1 MEVWIDIMTIS
12 DYLMT
17 MRSVNIAE
25 LKAKLSEYLRHVRS
39 GHELTV
45 LDRNTPVARLVPF
58 DEGADRVRTRRPMRK
73 HPSLQSVPLPPP
85 LQLEFDIV
93 DVLQAERQGER

>member
-1 MEVWIDIMTIS
+1 MTRS

-25 LKAKLSEYLRHVRS
+25 LKARLSEYLRHVRS

-45 LDRNTPVARLVPF
+45 LDRSTPVARLVPLG
-58 DEGADRVRTRRPMRK
+58 DGAGTFRIRRPMRR
-73 HPSLQSVPLPPP
+73 HRSIQSVPLPPP

-93 DVLQAERQGER
+93 DLLLEERQGER

>member
-1 MEVWIDIMTIS
+1 MTTY
-12 DYLMT
+12 DYIMT

-45 LDRNTPVARLVPF
+45 LDRRTPVARIVPCR
-58 DEGADRVRTRRPMRK
+58 EGSGMISIRRPTRK
-73 HPSLQSVPLPPP
+73 YSSIQSVPLPPP
-85 LQLEFDIV
+85 LRLEFDIV
-93 DVLQAERQGER
+93 DLLLEERQGNR

>member
-1 MEVWIDIMTIS
+1 MTIS

-25 LKAKLSEYLRHVRS
+25 LKAKLSEYLRHVRA
-39 GHELTV
+39 GHPLIV
-45 LDRNTPVARLVPF
+45 LDRNTPVARLVPI
-58 DEGADRVRTRRPMRK
+58 DVEGGSVHVRRPMRK

-93 DVLQAERQGER
+93 DLLHAERKG

>member
-1 MEVWIDIMTIS
+1 MTIN
-12 DYLMT
+12 DYVMT

-45 LDRNTPVARLVPF
+45 LDRSTPVARLVPF
-58 DEGADRVRTRRPMRK
+58 DEGAGMIRIRRPLRK
-73 HPSLQSVPLPPP
+73 HRSIQSVPLPPP
-85 LQLEFDIV
+85 LRLEFDIV
-93 DVLQAERQGER
+93 DLLKEERQKER

>member
-1 MEVWIDIMTIS
+1 MTIS
-12 DYLMT
+12 DYDMT

-45 LDRNTPVARLVPF
+45 LDRSTPVARLVPL
-58 DEGADRVRTRRPMRK
+58 DEGAGMIRIRHPMRR
-73 HPSLQSVPLPPP
+73 HPSIQSVPLPPP
-85 LQLEFDIV
+85 LRLEFDIV
-93 DVLQAERQGER
+93 ELLKEERQKER

>member
-1 MEVWIDIMTIS
+1 MTIS
-12 DYLMT
+12 DYIMT

-45 LDRNTPVARLVPF
+45 LDRNTPVARMVPF
-58 DEGADRVRTRRPMRK
+58 DDSADIIRTRRPKRK
-73 HPSLQSVPLPPP
+73 HPSIQSVPLPPP
-85 LQLEFDIV
+85 LRLEFDIV
-93 DVLQAERQGER
+93 DLLQEERQGER

>member
-1 MEVWIDIMTIS
+1 MTIS

-25 LKAKLSEYLRHVRS
+25 LKAKLSEYLRHVRA

-45 LDRNTPVARLVPF
+45 LDRSTPVARLVPM
-58 DEGADRVRTRRPMRK
+58 DAGAGAVRTRRPMRR
-73 HPSLQSVPLPPP
+73 HPSIQAVPLPQP
-85 LQLEFDIV
+85 LQLEFDIL
-93 DVLQAERQGER
+93 DLLLQERQGGR

>member
-17 MRSVNIAE
+17 MRSVNIAQ
-25 LKAKLSEYLRHVRS
+25 LKARLSEYLRHVRS
-39 GHELTV
+39 GHEVTV
-45 LDRNTPVARLVPF
+45 LDRDTPVARLVPI
-58 DEGADRVRTRRPMRK
+58 GAGGGSIQVRRPKRK

-85 LQLEFDIV
+85 LQLEIEIV
-93 DVLQAERQGER
+93 DLLQAERKGG